1 MSRRMQ
7 SAPLLKKETQM
18 TNEENKPETTDA
30 EFGFVKASDLRKHQ
44 TMLDILNDI
53 QNEPPLM
60 KTDDE
65 GVTLFDINFNNHEY
79 FIAWNR
85 INKPNKLLDWILHLT
100 EKDWVSVETISQLI
114 LVVADKYKFKI
125 HGA

>member
-1 MSRRMQ
+1 
-7 SAPLLKKETQM
+7 M
-18 TNEENKPETTDA
+18 TNEENKPEPTDA
-30 EFGFVKASDLRKHQ
+30 ELGFVKASDLRKNQ

-125 HGA
+125 HGT